1 MSKPSPPLLLNR
13 QRFFLRFHRYISTT
27 PTPHT
32 STHHPRPPS
41 AQATTV
47 PPPHQPPYRSASTSH
62 PPPSAPPLPHY
73 ALFPQTLPHGAPPRG
88 PFALDPRLLRREFL
102 QLQSRAHPDRHA
114 GPDKARAE
122 GTSALINDAYR
133 TLSSPLLRAQYLLA
147 ARGVDV
153 AGDEG
158 AKMGGD
164 GNAEE
169 AELLA
174 EVLEVREAIEA
185 AGQEAE
191 LEGMKVGNEGRVRES
206 ERVLGE
212 AFKRDD
218 VEGARR
224 EAVRLRYWTNIK
236 EALDAWEMG
245 KPVVLVH

>member
-1 MSKPSPPLLLNR
+1 
-13 QRFFLRFHRYISTT
+13 
-27 PTPHT
+27 
-32 STHHPRPPS
+32 
-41 AQATTV
+41 
-47 PPPHQPPYRSASTSH
+47 
-62 PPPSAPPLPHY
+62 
-73 ALFPQTLPHGAPPRG
+73 
-88 PFALDPRLLRREFL
+88 
-102 QLQSRAHPDRHA
+102 
-114 GPDKARAE
+114 
-122 GTSALINDAYR
+122 
-133 TLSSPLLRAQYLLA
+133 
-147 ARGVDV
+147 
-153 AGDEG
+153 
-158 AKMGGD
+158 MGGD